1 MHCVRH
7 DIWITLT
14 QDVFSTLKYGS
25 LCCFNEKAQTGWRRT
40 KNSRELFG
48 WVQVDLG
55 QNILWATSLTICMV
69 RLLCLKLM
77 PCSMYRS
84 SKMHFFSSIVFRVIL
99 ECLISLLRKSL
110 RCIKSIG
117 YTWVQAVSKTV
128 VQHASCYSNANDH
141 HFDHHMKELSCLHTD
156 VTPFLDWFKLFSYQ
170 FKHIWKSC

>member
-1 MHCVRH
+1 MSLAKAAMAKDRWPVV
-7 DIWITLT
+7 ILKLLLGIVW
-14 QDVFSTLKYGS
+14 VSTSWFGS
-25 LCCFNEKAQTGWRRT
+25 EYSMGYQFDNLHGDAI
-40 KNSRELFG
+40 
-48 WVQVDLG
+48 VP
-55 QNILWATSLTICMV
+55 M
-69 RLLCLKLM
+69 LM